1 MHRGQRASLG
11 NQTDHAIKA
20 GYKKAADFFAAQH
33 EFLLLPGR
41 HPYKTHLTKSF
52 KLIPAFLL
60 ASLLAITAHAFPDR
74 PVRLV
79 VGFAPGGSDISA
91 RLVGQKLSELWGQ
104 PVIIDNRPGAAG
116 NIGADVVARAVPDGH
131 TILLLV
137 NSYTINTSLY
147 RNLPWDLLRDFA
159 PIGRYATSPLVLVV
173 NDQIPV
179 KNFEEFV
186 AYAKAN
192 TGKINYGSAGT
203 GSAPHLAGELFAM
216 HTGIDM
222 THIPYK
228 GSGPSVSALVANEV
242 QLSFGAMSAYDGLIQ
257 QGRLKPL
264 AVTTATRFSRIPNV
278 PTVAESGLAGFDVD
292 IWYGLLAPAKT
303 PPAIVKKISDDLARV
318 MADPDL
324 LSKLKERG
332 LEPAY
337 LDNAK
342 TGQLLKKDVQRWRE
356 VISKLKL
363 SLE

>member
-1 MHRGQRASLG
+1 MTNR
-11 NQTDHAIKA
+11 
-20 GYKKAADFFAAQH
+20 F
-33 EFLLLPGR
+33 
-41 HPYKTHLTKSF
+41 KTITVFVLT
-52 KLIPAFLL
+52 
-60 ASLLAITAHAFPDR
+60 SLLAVAAHAFPDR

-116 NIGADVVARAVPDGH
+116 NIGADVVAKAVPDGH

-159 PIGRYATSPLVLVV
+159 PIGRYATSPMVVVV
-173 NDQIPV
+173 NDKMPV
-179 KNFEEFV
+179 KNFAEFV

-192 TGKINYGSAGT
+192 AGKINYGSAGT
-203 GSAPHLAGELFAM
+203 GTAPHLAGELFALSS
-216 HTGIDM
+216 GIEM

-228 GSGPSVSALVANEV
+228 GSGPSVTALVADEV
-242 QLSFGAMSAYDGLIQ
+242 QLSFGAMSAFDGLVQ

-264 AVTTATRFSRIPNV
+264 AVTTATRFSRLPNV
-278 PTVAESGLAGFDVD
+278 PTVAESGVAGFDVD

-318 MADPDL
+318 MTDPDL
-324 LSKLKERG
+324 LSKLKDRG

-337 LDNAK
+337 LDSVK
-342 TGQLLKKDVQRWRE
+342 TGTLLKQDVQRWRDI
-356 VISKLKL
+356 ISKLKL
-363 SLE
+363 SLD

>member
-1 MHRGQRASLG
+1 MTNRFKHV
-11 NQTDHAIKA
+11 AI
-20 GYKKAADFFAAQH
+20 FM
-33 EFLLLPGR
+33 
-41 HPYKTHLTKSF
+41 
-52 KLIPAFLL
+52 L
-60 ASLLAITAHAFPDR
+60 ASLLAAVAHAFPDR

-104 PVIIDNRPGAAG
+104 PVIVDNRPGAAG
-116 NIGADVVARAVPDGH
+116 NIGADVVAKAVPDGH

-159 PIGRYATSPLVLVV
+159 PIGRYATSPMVVVV
-173 NDQIPV
+173 NDKMPA
-179 KNFEEFV
+179 KNFAEFV

-192 TGKINYGSAGT
+192 SGKINYGSAGT
-203 GSAPHLAGELFAM
+203 GTAPHLAGELFALSS
-216 HTGIDM
+216 GIDM

-228 GSGPSVSALVANEV
+228 GSGPSVTALVADEV
-242 QLSFGAMSAYDGLIQ
+242 QVSFGAMSAFDGLVQ

-264 AVTTATRFSRIPNV
+264 AVTTAARFSRLPNV
-278 PTVAESGLAGFDVD
+278 PTVAESGIAGFDVD

-318 MADPDL
+318 MTDPDL

-337 LDNAK
+337 LDNTK
-342 TGQLLKKDVQRWRE
+342 TGQLLKQDVQRWRDI
-356 VISKLKL
+356 ISKLKL
-363 SLE
+363 SLD

>member
-1 MHRGQRASLG
+1 MTNHFKPL
-11 NQTDHAIKA
+11 AI
-20 GYKKAADFFAAQH
+20 FM
-33 EFLLLPGR
+33 
-41 HPYKTHLTKSF
+41 
-52 KLIPAFLL
+52 L
-60 ASLLAITAHAFPDR
+60 ASLLAVAAHAFPDR

-104 PVIIDNRPGAAG
+104 PVIVDNRPGAAG
-116 NIGADVVARAVPDGH
+116 NIGADVVAKAVPDGH

-159 PIGRYATSPLVLVV
+159 PIGRYATSPMVVVV
-173 NDQIPV
+173 NDKMPV
-179 KNFEEFV
+179 KNFAEFV

-192 TGKINYGSAGT
+192 SGKINYGSAGT
-203 GSAPHLAGELFAM
+203 GTAPHLAGELFALSS
-216 HTGIDM
+216 GIDM

-228 GSGPSVSALVANEV
+228 GSGPSVTALVADEV
-242 QLSFGAMSAYDGLIQ
+242 QVSFGAMSAFDGLVQ

-264 AVTTATRFSRIPNV
+264 AVTTAARFSRLPNV
-278 PTVAESGLAGFDVD
+278 PTVAESGIAGFDVD

-318 MADPDL
+318 MTDPDL
-324 LSKLKERG
+324 LAKLKERG

-342 TGQLLKKDVQRWRE
+342 TGQLLKQDVQRWRDI
-356 VISKLKL
+356 ISKLKL
-363 SLE
+363 SLD